1 MKKLLIVLLTLFL
14 TACWDYRELNEYA
27 IVTGMA
33 IDEVDNKYEV
43 SLLLSNGKKQEDN
56 KTQIK
61 IYSGSG
67 KTISEAIKNI
77 SLTMPKKIYL
87 NHLAIIIVS
96 DKIAKKGVTPILDY
110 LLREPQ
116 SYQNFNIVFSKDAK
130 AKDIL
135 SIINPL
141 SDYPSQNINEIIK
154 INEKEQ
160 GRITNSSFNKLIAT
174 ILLKGK
180 HPIVNSII
188 ILGNKSNGVKKEEVE
203 NSITSAYT
211 KLDTIGIFKND
222 KLIDWSTVDESIG
235 INLLL
240 NDVKNIYLEIP
251 CQNNYITITT
261 DKIKSKKTIQKNKI
275 KTVINIR
282 GNINEVG
289 CNIDINDSN
298 EINKIEKETKKI
310 LYNYIEKAIIK
321 AKNLETDIF
330 GFGNLIYKKYPKFF
344 ESINNWDSYFKELDI
359 EVELNFK
366 INKTNALKQTI
377 GELSK

>member
-14 TACWDYRELNEYA
+14 SACWDYRELNEYA

-61 IYSGSG
+61 IYSGNG
-67 KTISEAIKNI
+67 KTISEAINNI

-154 INEKEQ
+154 KKKKSIVEGWLLQRYNNC
-160 GRITNSSFNKLIAT
+160 RYNAFITLFYFYIV
-174 ILLKGK
+174 LL
-180 HPIVNSII
+180 
-188 ILGNKSNGVKKEEVE
+188 
-203 NSITSAYT
+203 
-211 KLDTIGIFKND
+211 
-222 KLIDWSTVDESIG
+222 
-235 INLLL
+235 
-240 NDVKNIYLEIP
+240 
-251 CQNNYITITT
+251 
-261 DKIKSKKTIQKNKI
+261 
-275 KTVINIR
+275 
-282 GNINEVG
+282 
-289 CNIDINDSN
+289 
-298 EINKIEKETKKI
+298 
-310 LYNYIEKAIIK
+310 
-321 AKNLETDIF
+321 
-330 GFGNLIYKKYPKFF
+330 
-344 ESINNWDSYFKELDI
+344 
-359 EVELNFK
+359 
-366 INKTNALKQTI
+366 
-377 GELSK
+377 

>member
-14 TACWDYRELNEYA
+14 SACWDYRELNEYA

-87 NHLAIIIVS
+87 NHLAIIVVS

-116 SYQNFNIVFSKDAK
+116 SYQNFNIVFSKDTK

-160 GRITNSSFNKLIAT
+160 GRITNSSFNKLITT

-188 ILGNKSNGVKKEEVE
+188 ILGNKSNGVKKEEAE

-222 KLIDWSTVDESIG
+222 KLIEWSTVDESIG

-344 ESINNWDSYFKELDI
+344 ESINDWDSYFKELDI

-366 INKTNALKQTI
+366 INKTNVLKQTI
-377 GELSK
+377 GELAK